1 MRKLIPVLLVG
12 LALVGAFRPAMAQD
26 ILISGVVDGPL
37 SGGTPKAIELFVT
50 SDIADLSLCGIGSA
64 NNGNGG
70 GAEEFTFPAGPAFAG
85 SFIYVAS
92 ESAQFTSF
100 FGFAPDFTAGAANV
114 NGDDA
119 FELFCGGVVV
129 DVFGDINVD
138 GSGQAWEYLDGWA
151 YRAANSG
158 PDGTIFQLSS
168 WTFSGPNALDGETTN
183 ATAATPFPIGSYTI
197 DGVDFA
203 PRVVAT
209 NPADGATDV
218 APDTN
223 LQITFSEVVTV
234 VNGAWF
240 SIACDA
246 SGSVLAS
253 ESSADGISYTLNPV
267 ADLLEGESCTVSV
280 FADQVSDLDLVPDP
294 MAADFSFSFSTL
306 LPVEPIA
313 LVINEINADPDAA
326 LGDANGDGTVST
338 SQDEFVEIV
347 NATDGPVDLSGWSLS
362 DGVNVRHVFANG
374 TVIDQDCAVV
384 VFSGG
389 APTGDFGFALVQLA
403 SSGSLGLNNG
413 GDSITL
419 NDGTADRVS
428 ESYGSA
434 GGNNQSLT
442 RDPDISGAFVQH
454 SVATGSGGALFSPG
468 TRIDGA
474 MFSGCSEPV
483 VVPIHDIQGAG
494 SASAFNGAQVLIEG
508 IVTGDF
514 QDGDADT
521 LSNLRGFYVQEEIAD
536 ADPLTSEGI
545 FVFDGS
551 TPGLDVNAGDRVR
564 VRGLV
569 SEFFGDTQISS
580 SSVEIIGT
588 GSIAATPIS
597 FPSTNVVSNVNGQ
610 FIPDLEAFEGML
622 VSVTGLMTVNGLRNL
637 DRFGEMT
644 LSSGGRM
651 FTFTNSN
658 DPDPVNLVTH
668 LEDVGRRSLMLD
680 DGLSIQNPD
689 PIRYPAPGLPNDSG
703 ISVRSGDS
711 VSGLVGNIRFSRG
724 SGGSGKETYR
734 LMPVQE
740 PIFSPDNQRPF
751 MTPDVGGT
759 LRVAALNVLNFF
771 TTLDGNGSICGPSGT
786 LGCRGADSVEEFD
799 RQRAK
804 TITAIYSLDVDVIGL
819 VELENNTGA
828 ALQSLVDGLND
839 IAGPG
844 VYDFINT
851 GTIGTDAIQVG
862 LIFNSQ
868 SVAPLGD
875 FAVLDSSVDPRFIDT
890 RNRPV
895 LAQSFTDSA
904 GGGVFTVAVNHL
916 KSKGSGCADIGDPN
930 LNDGQGNC
938 NGTRTQAAAALVDW
952 LATDPTGS
960 NDDDFM
966 IIGDLNAYLAEDPVR
981 TLEAAGFD
989 NLLTTFVG
997 PLAYSFTFDDQAG
1010 ALDHALAS
1018 ASLSAQ
1024 VTGTQEW
1031 HVNVDEPDAFDYNLD
1046 FGRNPT
1052 LFDGSLP
1059 FRGSDHDP
1067 VIVGLDLISDIV
1079 GDLDKDGDIDR
1090 RDLFIFFRSL
1100 FSHVGHRRYNVDA
1113 DFDGDGFIGLNDLH
1127 VMIDLYIAARQ

>member
-1 MRKLIPVLLVG
+1 MRKLISVLLIG
-12 LALVGAFRPAMAQD
+12 LAFTGAFRPAMAQD

-37 SGGTPKAIELFVT
+37 SGGTPKAVELFVAN
-50 SDIADLSLCGIGSA
+50 DIADLSLCGIGSA

-100 FGFAPDFTAGAANV
+100 FGFAPDFTSSAANI

-119 FELFCGGVVV
+119 IELFCGGVVV
-129 DVFGDINVD
+129 DVFGDINLD

-151 YRAANSG
+151 YRATNSG
-158 PDGTIFQLSS
+158 PDGTIFQLGS

-197 DGVDFA
+197 DGRDFA
-203 PRVVAT
+203 PRVVST
-209 NPADGATDV
+209 NPANGATDV
-218 APDTN
+218 ALDIS
-223 LQITFSEVVTV
+223 LQITFSETVTV
-234 VNGAWF
+234 VTGAWF
-240 SIACDA
+240 SIVCDA

-253 ESSADGISYTLNPV
+253 ESSADGISYTLDPAV
-267 ADLLEGESCTVSV
+267 DLLEGESCTVSV
-280 FADQVSDLDLVPDP
+280 FADQVSDLDLIPDP
-294 MAADFSFSFSTL
+294 MAADFSFSFSAL

-313 LVINEINADPDAA
+313 LVINEINADPDTT
-326 LGDANGDGTVST
+326 LGDANGDGTVSS

-347 NATDGPVDLSGWSLS
+347 NATDGPLDLSGWSLS

-374 TVIDQDCAVV
+374 TVLDQDCAVV

-403 SSGSLGLNNG
+403 SSGALGLNNG

-454 SVATGSGGALFSPG
+454 SGATGSGGAVFSPG
-468 TRIDGA
+468 TRIDGT

-494 SASAFNGAQVLIEG
+494 SASPFNGAQVLIEG

-521 LSNLRGFYVQEEIAD
+521 QSNLRGFYVQEEIAD

-597 FPSTNVVSNVNGQ
+597 FPTVNIVSNVNGQ

-622 VSVTGLMTVNGLRNL
+622 VNVTGLMTVNSLNNL

-658 DPDPVNLVTH
+658 DPDPVNLVSH
-668 LEDVGRRSLMLD
+668 LQDVGRRSLMLD

-711 VSGLVGNIRFSRG
+711 VSGMVGNIRFSRG

-751 MTPDVGGT
+751 VTPDVGGT

-786 LGCRGADSVEEFD
+786 LGCRGADNVEEFD

-819 VELENNTGA
+819 VEIENNPSA

-851 GTIGTDAIQVG
+851 GTIGTDAIRVA

-868 SVAPLGD
+868 TVAPLGD

-904 GGGVFTVAVNHL
+904 GGGIFTVAVNHF

-981 TLEAAGFD
+981 TLEDAGFE

-997 PLAYSFTFDDQAG
+997 SLAYSFTFDDQAG

-1018 ASLSAQ
+1018 PGLSAQ

-1052 LFDGSLP
+1052 LFDSSLP

-1100 FSHVGHRRYNVDA
+1100 FSHVGQRRYNADA
-1113 DFDGDGFIGLNDLH
+1113 DFDGDGFIGFYDLH
-1127 VMIDLYIAARQ
+1127 VMIDLYIAARH